1 MTDKPE
7 LLVVARQPDYLLDD
21 LARDFVLH
29 RLDASGD
36 PDKLVAE
43 VGPRIRGAI
52 AGGMKGPD
60 AALIAKLPNLE
71 IISSNSVGY
80 DATDVPA
87 AHARGVI
94 VTHTPDVLTDDVSD
108 LAMTLMLMIG
118 RRIGEAERFIRE
130 GRWPQGPM
138 PLAVK
143 VSGKRLGIVG
153 LGRIGTAVARRAA
166 AFDMDIAYTDIVVKG
181 GAPYLFVPSLHDL
194 ARRSDFLLVSCVG
207 GPTTR
212 GLIDAAVLDALGP
225 KSFLINI
232 ARGTIV
238 DEPALVKALKE
249 KRIAGAG
256 LDVFLDEPNAPA
268 ELFDMDNVVITPH
281 VASATH
287 ETRRAMAELVA
298 SNLRAHFSGRPVLT
312 PVPKQD

>member
-1 MTDKPE
+1 MDKPE

-21 LARDFVLH
+21 LANDFVLH
-29 RLDASGD
+29 RLDVAAD
-36 PDKLVAE
+36 PDKLVDE
-43 VGPRIRGAI
+43 VGPRIRGAL

-60 AALIAKLPNLE
+60 AALIARLPKLE

-87 AHARGVI
+87 AHARTVI
-94 VTHTPDVLTDDVSD
+94 VTHTPDVLTDDVAD

-153 LGRIGTAVARRAA
+153 MGRIGTAVAKRASG
-166 AFDMDIAYTDIVVKG
+166 FGMQIAYTDIVVKG
-181 GAPYLFVPSLHDL
+181 TAPYDFVPSLHDL
-194 ARRSDFLLVSCVG
+194 ARQSDFLLVSCVG

-225 KSFLINI
+225 KSFLVNI

-238 DEPALVKALKE
+238 NEPDLVKALKE

-256 LDVFLDEPNAPA
+256 LDVFFDEPHAPA

-281 VASATH
+281 VASATN
-287 ETRRAMAELVA
+287 ETRRAMADLVA
-298 SNLRAHFSGRPVLT
+298 ANLRAHFSGRPVLT
-312 PVPKQD
+312 PVPKS